1 MKRSPTSWLAAFLA
15 VALTWGSS
23 FLLVKLI
30 IDEFS
35 PLGIT
40 FYRSS
45 AGAVVLLAI
54 VARKRLPL
62 PRTPIHLFHIGVV
75 SLLLG
80 VAPTLMVSFGAK
92 GISSSVGGVLSASI
106 PTATVIAT
114 LTFFPSQRA
123 TRNQMLGV
131 AMGLIGI
138 ALISEVISGVG
149 SNEPRSIALVL
160 AATMCYGL
168 GLPYSKRYVLTM
180 PYSGYA
186 LAATQVA
193 LAALVLLPF
202 TFVFDTTVGTVTPS
216 GVAYMLTLGIF
227 GSGFAFV
234 WNLRVV
240 ELAGST
246 IASSV
251 AYLTPIVAAVLGFLV
266 LDETLTLLQILGI
279 AIVVVSSAIVQERIR
294 LLHA

>member
-40 FYRSS
+40 FFRST
-45 AGAVVLLAI
+45 AGALVLLAI
-54 VARKRLPL
+54 VARNRLTM
-62 PRTPIHLFHIGVV
+62 PRTPIHIFHIGVV

-138 ALISEVISGVG
+138 ALISEVMSGVG
-149 SNEPRSIALVL
+149 SNEPRSILLVL

-168 GLPYSKRYVLTM
+168 GLPYSKRYVLPL

-186 LAATQVA
+186 LAATQV
-193 LAALVLLPF
+193 LIAAVLLLPF
-202 TFVFDTTVGTVTPS
+202 TLIFDTTVGSVTVP
-216 GVAYMLTLGIF
+216 GIAYMLTLGIF

-266 LDETLTLLQILGI
+266 LDETLTILQILGI

-294 LLHA
+294 LVNT

>member
-40 FYRSS
+40 FIRSS
-45 AGAVVLLAI
+45 AGALVLLAI
-54 VARKRLPL
+54 VARKRLAL

-131 AMGLIGI
+131 AMGLVGI
-138 ALISEVISGVG
+138 ALISEVMSGVG
-149 SNEPRSIALVL
+149 TNEPRSILLVL

-186 LAATQVA
+186 LAATQV
-193 LAALVLLPF
+193 LIAAVVLLPF
-202 TFVFDTTVGTVTPS
+202 TFIFDTTVGPVTAS

-266 LDETLTLLQILGI
+266 LDETLTPVQILGI

-294 LLHA
+294 LVNA

>member
-23 FLLVKLI
+23 FLLVELI

-40 FYRSS
+40 FFRSS
-45 AGAVVLLAI
+45 AGALVLLAI
-54 VARKRLPL
+54 VARKRLAL

-131 AMGLIGI
+131 AMGLVGI
-138 ALISEVISGVG
+138 ALISEVMSGVG
-149 SNEPRSIALVL
+149 TNEPRSILLVL

-186 LAATQVA
+186 LAATQVL
-193 LAALVLLPF
+193 LAAVVLLPF
-202 TFVFDTTVGTVTPS
+202 TFVFDATVDTVTAP

-266 LDETLTLLQILGI
+266 LDETLTLVQILGI

-294 LLHA
+294 LVNA

>member
-1 MKRSPTSWLAAFLA
+1 MKSSSTSWLAPFLA

-40 FYRSS
+40 FFRSV
-45 AGAVVLLAI
+45 AGAIVLLAI
-54 VARKRLPL
+54 VARKRLAL
-62 PRTPIHLFHIGVV
+62 PRTANHLFHIGVV

-138 ALISEVISGVG
+138 ALISEVITGVG
-149 SNEPRSIALVL
+149 SNEPRSILLVL
-160 AATMCYGL
+160 AATMCYGI

-180 PYSGYA
+180 PYSSYA
-186 LAATQVA
+186 LVATQVL
-193 LAALVLLPF
+193 LAAVLLLPF
-202 TFVFDTTVGTVTPS
+202 TLFFRTTVGTVTAS
-216 GVAYMLTLGIF
+216 GIGYMLMLGIF

-234 WNLRVV
+234 WNFRVV

-251 AYLTPIVAAVLGFLV
+251 AYLTPIVAAVLGFVV
-266 LDETLTLLQILGI
+266 LDETLTILQVVGI
-279 AIVVVSSAIVQERIR
+279 GIVVVSSAVVQERIR
-294 LLHA
+294 LIAS

>member
-40 FYRSS
+40 FFRST
-45 AGAVVLLAI
+45 AGALVLLAI
-54 VARKRLPL
+54 VARNRLTM
-62 PRTPIHLFHIGVV
+62 PRIPIHIFHIGVV

-80 VAPTLMVSFGAK
+80 IAPTLMVSFGAK

-131 AMGLIGI
+131 AMGLVGI
-138 ALISEVISGVG
+138 ALISEVMSGVG
-149 SNEPRSIALVL
+149 ANEPRSILLVL

-168 GLPYSKRYVLTM
+168 GLPYSKRYVLPL

-186 LAATQVA
+186 LAATQV
-193 LAALVLLPF
+193 LIAAVVLLPF
-202 TFVFDTTVGTVTPS
+202 TLIFDTTVGTVTVP
-216 GVAYMLTLGIF
+216 GIAYMLTLGIF

-266 LDETLTLLQILGI
+266 LDETLTILQILGI

-294 LLHA
+294 LVNT